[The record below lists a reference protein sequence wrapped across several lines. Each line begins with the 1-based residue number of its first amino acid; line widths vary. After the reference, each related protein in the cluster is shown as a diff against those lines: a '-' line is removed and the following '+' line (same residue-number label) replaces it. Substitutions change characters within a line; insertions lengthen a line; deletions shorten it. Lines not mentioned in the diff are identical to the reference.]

1 MAGHSKYKNIMY
13 RKGAQDKKRSALF
26 SKLSREITVAAKM
39 GLPDPDANARLRA
52 AIIAARAQS
61 MPKDNIQ
68 RSIDKASGGDAE
80 NYEEIR
86 YEGFGPG
93 GVALIVEALTD
104 NRNRTA
110 TNVRTIFSK
119 NGGNLGASGSVSH
132 GFERLGLIEYPAS
145 AGDAE
150 KVLEAAIEAGAE
162 DVESRRGRPPHLDQ
176 RRKPA
181 RSRASARADARRGR
195 RRQARLEA
203 RDRSRGARRRRGSS
217 LMKLIDALEEDD
229 DVQTVWGNY
238 DVPDEELEKLAL
250 RGLSASIPASAPP
263 AGDLIEAEGNR
274 FATSPTGK
282 SRPIR

>member
-1 MAGHSKYKNIMY
+1 MAGHSKFKNIMY

-68 RSIDKASGGDAE
+68 RSIDKASAGDAE

-93 GVALIVEALTD
+93 GAAIIVEALSD

-132 GFERLGLIEYPAS
+132 GFERLGLIEYPAR
-145 AGDAE
+145 AGNDE

-162 DVESRRGRPPHLDQ
+162 DVESDEDGHRIWTSVDSLHEV
-176 RRKPA
+176 
-181 RSRASARADARRGR
+181 ARALEPMLGESEGAKLAWKPSTEVEVRGDDA
-195 RRQARLEA
+195 A
-203 RDRSRGARRRRGSS
+203 S
-217 LMKLIDALEEDD
+217 LMKQIDALEDDD

-238 DVPDEELEKLAL
+238 DVPEEELEKLA
-250 RGLSASIPASAPP
+250 
-263 AGDLIEAEGNR
+263 
-274 FATSPTGK
+274 
-282 SRPIR
+282 